1 MEIGIGETHTH
12 TRGGENIEGEHGRLR
27 EAEGW
32 GGLVFT
38 TNPGG
43 LRVLIASDEL
53 FVHMRDTQR
62 E

>member
-12 TRGGENIEGEHGRLR
+12 TGWGEHRGRTWESER
-27 EAEGW
+27 NRRI

-38 TNPGG
+38 INPGG
-43 LRVLIASDEL
+43 LRVLTASDEL
-53 FVHMRDTQR
+53 FVHIRDTQR